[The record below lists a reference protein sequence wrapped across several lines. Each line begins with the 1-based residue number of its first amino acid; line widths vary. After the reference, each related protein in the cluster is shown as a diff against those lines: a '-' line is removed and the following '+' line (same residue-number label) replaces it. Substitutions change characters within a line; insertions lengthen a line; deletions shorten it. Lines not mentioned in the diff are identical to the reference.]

1 MFKRLVL
8 AAFLCAAA
16 LTPAGAAER
25 IVRFASDVN
34 VQHNGDL
41 IVTETIVVRAEGR
54 SIRRGI
60 LRDFPTTYTRKD
72 GSHVVVGFDV
82 EAVMRDGNAEHYVT
96 ERMNNGMRVRIGN
109 SDRIINYGLHE
120 YVIKYR
126 STRQIGFFD
135 NFDELYWNATGTGWT
150 FPIDFAEARITLPE
164 RAAFT
169 QTALYT
175 GPQGARGKDAEIVEQ
190 QPGHIV
196 FRTTKGLP
204 VANGLTV
211 AAAWPKGVVA
221 PPTRAQN
228 FQSLLQDNPGT
239 LYAGLGGGF
248 VILFY
253 LLAWLLIGR
262 DPRRGV
268 IIPLFAPPEG
278 MSAAAV
284 RYVEN
289 MNFDNRV
296 FTAAIVG
303 LGVNG
308 HLRLTNTGDE
318 GEIRHLKGGKPIDT
332 AEQAV
337 ETELFKKGSSVRLD
351 QSDHEAINNAR
362 FKLWRT
368 LAKTYKGKMFDSNLL
383 WSLFGFFA
391 TAAVTAAIGYAF
403 LQNYGARG
411 SQMLAGMLIPI
422 LPVMIGASQVR
433 TGWRLGGTAG
443 LLRIV
448 IGLAIGGAAAV
459 IGIVLLANVA
469 GIGLA
474 IVPGVAPYALAPFAV
489 LGFTW
494 LQAPSKLGRQIMDQI
509 EGFKLYLS
517 VAEEDRLNALN
528 PPEKTPE
535 LFERF
540 LPYAIALDA
549 QNAWAKRFSGVLAAA
564 AAAGTAVAAWYEG
577 DHRFSDDPVAFADR
591 LGEDLSRTIA
601 SASSSP
607 ASSSGGSGSDSGSS
621 GGGSSGGGGGGG
633 GGSGW

>member
-1 MFKRLVL
+1 MFKRIVL

-16 LTPAGAAER
+16 LPPAGAAER
-25 IVRFASDVN
+25 IVRFISDVN

-54 SIRRGI
+54 TIRRGI

-72 GSHVVVGFDV
+72 GSHVVVGFDI
-82 EAVMRDGNAEHYVT
+82 ETVMRDGNAEHYVT
-96 ERMNNGMRVRIGN
+96 ERMNNGVRVRIGN
-109 SDRIINYGLHE
+109 ADRIINYGLHE

-126 STRQIGFFD
+126 TTRQIGFFD

-175 GPQGARGKDAEIVEQ
+175 GPQGAQGKDAQIVEQ
-190 QPGHIV
+190 QPGRIV
-196 FRTTKGLP
+196 FRTTKGLG
-204 VANGLTV
+204 ARNGLTV
-211 AAAWPKGVVA
+211 AAAWPKGIVA
-221 PPTRAQN
+221 QPTPAQN
-228 FQSLLQDNPGT
+228 LHSLLQDNPGA
-239 LYAGLGGGF
+239 LHAGLGGGF
-248 VILFY
+248 VVLFY
-253 LLAWLLIGR
+253 LLAWLVVGR
-262 DPRRGV
+262 DPRRGL

-308 HLRLTNTGDE
+308 HLKLTSTGDK
-318 GEIRHLKGGKPIDT
+318 GEIRHLKGGKPIDD

-337 ETELFKKGSSVRLD
+337 ESELFKGKSSVRLD
-351 QSDHEAINNAR
+351 QSDHEAINNAKFR
-362 FKLWRT
+362 LWRT

-383 WSLFGFFA
+383 WSFFGFFA
-391 TAAVTAAIGYAF
+391 TAAVTAAIGYVF
-403 LQNYGARG
+403 LQNYGPRG
-411 SQMLAGMLIPI
+411 AQMVAGMLIPL
-422 LPVMIGASQVR
+422 LPIMIGAAQVR
-433 TGWRLGGTAG
+433 TGWRSSGAGGMA
-443 LLRIV
+443 RIV
-448 IGLAIGGAAAV
+448 IGLAIAGAAAA
-459 IGIVLLANVA
+459 IGIALLANAA
-469 GIGLA
+469 GLGPA
-474 IVPGVAPYALAPFAV
+474 ILPGVAPYALAPFAV
-489 LGFTW
+489 LGFSW
-494 LQAPSKLGRQIMDQI
+494 LQAPSKLGRQVMDQI

-549 QNAWAKRFSGVLAAA
+549 QNAWAKRFAGVLAAA
-564 AAAGTAVAAWYEG
+564 AAAGTAVATWYDG
-577 DHRFSDDPVAFADR
+577 DRSSANDPVAFADH

-607 ASSSGGSGSDSGSS
+607 ASSGGGGSDSGSS